1 MKNENSKIS
10 WLVIEEIDRLYPK
23 FVESFEILP
32 SRKDL
37 FKNVDKEKE
46 IIIKQMLSG
55 DYFEDV
61 NYDFVKDV
69 LKDYLN
75 RWLIDRKNIEEKL
88 KISDIFKFFNK

>member
-1 MKNENSKIS
+1 LKNENSKIS

>member
-1 MKNENSKIS
+1 
-10 WLVIEEIDRLYPK
+10 
-23 FVESFEILP
+23 
-32 SRKDL
+32 
-37 FKNVDKEKE
+37 
-46 IIIKQMLSG
+46 MLSG

-88 KISDIFKFFNK
+88 KISDIFKFFTK